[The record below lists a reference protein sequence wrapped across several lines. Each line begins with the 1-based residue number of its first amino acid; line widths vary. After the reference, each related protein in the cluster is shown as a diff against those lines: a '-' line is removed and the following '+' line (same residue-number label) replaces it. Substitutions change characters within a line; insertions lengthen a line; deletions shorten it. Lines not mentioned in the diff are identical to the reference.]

1 VRWDT
6 QKDDDAATLPGLG
19 MRGLVRSVRT
29 PEFAGI
35 TFHEVIA
42 RSALNKVPAASAM
55 PFRWT
60 VNPFRGCTHACV
72 YCFARPTHEYLD
84 LDAGRDFETQ
94 VVVKTNVVDVL
105 RSEVARPSWDRETVA
120 LGTNTDPYQRAEGRY
135 AFMPGIIRV
144 LVEARTP
151 LSILTKGTLLRRDLS
166 MLAEASE
173 HVPVGIGVS
182 VAVGDEALQQALE
195 PGTPTPR
202 ARLDL
207 IRAVREAGLP
217 CGVMV
222 APVLPWLTD
231 GRDELDALLAQLAE
245 AGATGVTVLP
255 LHLRGPVKP
264 LFLDWLATHRP
275 DLVARYRSLYG
286 DGAYAPRE
294 YVRWLDERVRPLV
307 RKHRLGRGGGHRFTS
322 DGPDQEG
329 AYPRGSMPRTSTPRP
344 QAGHQPTAPP
354 ILQPAL
360 F

>member
-1 VRWDT
+1 MRWDD
-6 QKDDDAATLPGLG
+6 QRGDDDAVLPGLG

-35 TFHEVIA
+35 TFHEVLA

-105 RSEVARPSWDRETVA
+105 RAELSRASWGREAVA

-135 AFMPGIIRV
+135 AFMPGIV
-144 LVEARTP
+144 EALVAARTP
-151 LSILTKGTLLRRDLS
+151 LSILTKGTLLRRDLTL
-166 MLAEASE
+166 LASAAE

-182 VAVGDEALQQALE
+182 LAIGDEALQQAME

-207 IRAVREAGLP
+207 IRAVRDAGLP
-217 CGVMV
+217 CGVMI
-222 APVLPWLTD
+222 APVMPWLTD
-231 GRDELDALLAQLAE
+231 GRDQLDALLSQVAE

-264 LFLDWLATHRP
+264 LYYAWLEEHRP
-275 DLVARYRSLYG
+275 DLVAQYRSLYG
-286 DGAYAPRE
+286 AGAYAPRE

-307 RKHRLGRGGGHRFTS
+307 ERHGLGRGGGHRL
-322 DGPDQEG
+322 DAEG
-329 AYPRGSMPRTSTPRP
+329 TYPEGSMPPA
-344 QAGHQPTAPP
+344 QAPP
-354 ILQPAL
+354 VATVLQPAL

>member
-1 VRWDT
+1 M
-6 QKDDDAATLPGLG
+6 LPGLG
-19 MRGLVRSVRT
+19 LGGFVRSVRT

-35 TFHEVIA
+35 TFHEVLA
-42 RSALNKVPAASAM
+42 RSALNKVPEASAM

-60 VNPFRGCTHACV
+60 VNPFRGCTHACA

-105 RSEVARPSWDRETVA
+105 RAELARKSWGRETVA

-135 AFMPGIIRV
+135 SFMPGIIGA
-144 LVEARTP
+144 LVDARTP
-151 LSILTKGTLLRRDLS
+151 LSILTKGTLLRRDLVL
-166 MLAEASE
+166 LASAAE
-173 HVPVGIGVS
+173 HVGVGIGVS
-182 VAVGDEALQQALE
+182 LAIGDVGLQQAME

-207 IRAVREAGLP
+207 IRAVREAGLA

-222 APVLPWLTD
+222 APVMPWLTD
-231 GRDELDALLAQLAE
+231 GRDELDALLGQLRE

-264 LFLDWLATHRP
+264 LFYAWLEEHRP
-275 DLVARYRSLYG
+275 GLVARYRSLYG
-286 DGAYAPRE
+286 AGAYAPRE
-294 YVRWLDERVRPLV
+294 YVRWLDDRVRPLV
-307 RKHRLGRGGGHRFTS
+307 ARHGLGRGGGHRQGG
-322 DGPDQEG
+322 DGEG
-329 AYPRGSMPRTSTPRP
+329 TYPRGSMPV
-344 QAGHQPTAPP
+344 APARGSP
-354 ILQPAL
+354 AEVAHVLQPGL

>member
-1 VRWDT
+1 VRWDG
-6 QKDDDAATLPGLG
+6 QRDDEGAALPGLG
-19 MRGLVRSVRT
+19 LRGLVRSVRT

-35 TFHEVIA
+35 TFHEVLA
-42 RSALNKVPAASAM
+42 RSALNKVPEASSM

-94 VVVKTNVVDVL
+94 VVVKTNVVEVL
-105 RSEVARPSWDRETVA
+105 RAELRRASWSREAVA

-135 AFMPGIIRV
+135 GFMPGIV
-144 LVEARTP
+144 EALVETRTP
-151 LSILTKGTLLRRDLS
+151 LSILTKGTLLRRDLDQ
-166 MLAEASE
+166 LASAASV
-173 HVPVGIGVS
+173 VPVGIGIS
-182 VAVGDEALQQALE
+182 LAIGDEELQQALE

-207 IRAVREAGLP
+207 IRAVRDAGLP

-222 APVLPWLTD
+222 APVMPWLTD
-231 GRDELDALLAQLAE
+231 GRDELDALLGQVAE

-264 LFLDWLATHRP
+264 LFTAWLEQHRP
-275 DLVARYRSLYG
+275 ELVGRYRALYG
-286 DGAYAPRE
+286 SGAYVPAE
-294 YVRWLDERVRPLV
+294 YARRLGERVRPLV
-307 RKHRLGRGGGHRFTS
+307 AKHGLGPRGGHRLAT
-322 DGPDQEG
+322 EG
-329 AYPRGSMPRTSTPRP
+329 TYPEGSMQPSAATRP
-344 QAGHQPTAPP
+344 DAAPP
-354 ILQPAL
+354 VATVLQPAL

>member
-1 VRWDT
+1 MECMRWDN
-6 QKDDDAATLPGLG
+6 QRAEQDAALPGLALP
-19 MRGLVRSVRT
+19 GLLRSVRT

-35 TFHEVIA
+35 TFHEVVA
-42 RSALNKVPAASAM
+42 RSALNKVPEASSM

-94 VVVKTNVVDVL
+94 VVVKTNVVEVL
-105 RSEVARPSWDRETVA
+105 RAELARRTWTRETVA

-135 AFMPGIIRV
+135 AFMPGIV
-144 LVEARTP
+144 EALVDARTP
-151 LSILTKGTLLRRDLS
+151 LSILTKGTLLRRDLPI
-166 MLAEASE
+166 LAAAAD

-182 VAVGDEALQQALE
+182 LAIGDAELQQAME

-207 IRAVREAGLP
+207 IRAIREAGLP

-222 APVLPWLTD
+222 APVMPWLTD
-231 GRDELDALLAQLAE
+231 GRDELDALLAQLRE
-245 AGATGVTVLP
+245 AGATGVTVLA

-264 LFLDWLATHRP
+264 LFYAWLAEHRP
-275 DLVARYRSLYG
+275 DLVERYRSLYG
-286 DGAYAPRE
+286 SGAYAPRE
-294 YVRWLDERVRPLV
+294 YLRWLDERVRPLLA
-307 RKHRLGRGGGHRFTS
+307 RHGWGHGAGHRLADR
-322 DGPDQEG
+322 EG
-329 AYPRGSMPRTSTPRP
+329 AYPSGAMPG
-344 QAGHQPTAPP
+344 AGHAPEVATV
-354 ILQPAL
+354 LQPAL

>member
-1 VRWDT
+1 VRWDG
-6 QKDDDAATLPGLG
+6 QKDDDAAALPGLG
-19 MRGLVRSVRT
+19 LRGLVRSVRT
-29 PEFAGI
+29 PEFAGV
-35 TFHEVIA
+35 TFHEVLA

-60 VNPFRGCTHACV
+60 VNPFRGCTHACA

-105 RSEVARPSWDRETVA
+105 RAELARPSWGRETVA

-135 AFMPGIIRV
+135 AFMPGIV
-144 LVEARTP
+144 AALVERRTP
-151 LSILTKGTLLRRDLS
+151 LSILTKGTLLRRDLAL
-166 MLAEASE
+166 LADAAR

-182 VAVGDEALQQALE
+182 LAIGDEELQQAME

-207 IRAVREAGLP
+207 IRAIRDAGLP

-264 LFLDWLATHRP
+264 LFIAWLAEHRP
-275 DLVARYRSLYG
+275 DLVDRYRSLYRE
-286 DGAYAPRE
+286 GAYAPRE

-307 RKHRLGRGGGHRFTS
+307 ARHGLGRRGGGHRLV
-322 DGPDQEG
+322 PDDEG
-329 AYPRGSMPRTSTPRP
+329 AYPTGSMPAVPVTPE
-344 QAGHQPTAPP
+344 AATV
-354 ILQPAL
+354 LQPAL